1 MENFTVEKIFKGRHN
16 KNYQNRLKLG
26 TLNNISIIIKEMK
39 SVAWTPNSQHQPWI
53 LLQMDHPKYLN

>member
-39 SVAWTPNSQHQPWI
+39 SVA
-53 LLQMDHPKYLN
+53 